1 MNNNELKT
9 ETKKKTNSAEKKGR
23 AVLYITSVVAVIL
36 VSGIILG
43 ISLAWPT
50 KHSQDDTREVSALSD
65 GEKASDS
72 DLKITVEEYIA
83 SSDANPAENIGDVD
97 RKLVAG
103 DFAGM
108 YVDSRDGWSYE
119 FDYCPSDA
127 YDGTF
132 RSAFEN
138 VLSGESTGDEAVF
151 SGTWKLENG
160 EIKLYSGDVY
170 MDSLLACGEY
180 IIDSKALFV
189 GNVSRDDETIQ
200 SKFALKDVSSGD
212 VRILNL
218 YSDGK
223 VIYEITTVDEA
234 VTSSDGIAGESK
246 LQLVAGTYTK
256 TDDIVT
262 VTIEGTSVQYQI
274 VDGGLAAWVYTK
286 KID

>member
-1 MNNNELKT
+1 MNNNEIKT
-9 ETKKKTNSAEKKGR
+9 VTEEKTNSADKKGK

-36 VSGIILG
+36 VLGIILG
-43 ISLAWPT
+43 ISLAWPSNCS
-50 KHSQDDTREVSALSD
+50 KDGVEDVSALSD
-65 GEKASDS
+65 GEKAGDS
-72 DLKITVEEYIA
+72 ASLITAEEYIA
-83 SSDANPAENIGDVD
+83 SSDATPAKNIGDVD
-97 RKLVAG
+97 PELVAG

-108 YVDSRDGWSYE
+108 YVDSRDGWSYAFE
-119 FDYCPSDA
+119 YAPFGA

-138 VLSGESTGDEAVF
+138 VLMGESGGDEAIF

-189 GNVSRDDETIQ
+189 GNVSKDDETIQ
-200 SKFALKDVSSGD
+200 SKFALKDASTGD

-234 VTSSDGIAGESK
+234 VTSSDGAVDEPK
-246 LQLVAGTYTK
+246 LQLIAGTYVK

-274 VDGGLAAWVYTK
+274 VDGGLASWVYTK